1 MPNKH
6 GSKWIRPA
14 KRRRIYER
22 DAWTCCYCEKD
33 LHEGVA
39 DVRQRTL
46 DHIVPRCQGG
56 SNSEQNL
63 VTCCITCNSAR
74 ADRALTSELLEK
86 AMQWAGVPLPE
97 RMAA

>member
-22 DAWTCCYCEKD
+22 DAWACCYCEKD

-39 DVRQRTL
+39 SSRERTL
-46 DHIVPRCQGG
+46 DHIVPRVQGG
-56 SNSEQNL
+56 TNSESNL
-63 VTCCITCNSAR
+63 VTCCLTCNSAR
-74 ADRALTSELLEK
+74 ADRELPVELMEK
-86 AMQWAGVPLPE
+86 ALAWAGVPLE